1 MAALSLFTVLC
12 LNLPFCLTDR
22 AEETGVNTVIQDQPK
37 HDLRFNKNIYDF
49 IMYFTDIFLVLKSI
63 EIAMFSRLLHLE
75 FKGRESIYSRD

>member
-22 AEETGVNTVIQDQPK
+22 AEETGVNTVIQVQPK

-49 IMYFTDIFLVLKSI
+49 IIYFIDIFLVLTLV
-63 EIAMFSRLLHLE
+63 EIVMFSRLLYLE
-75 FKGRESIYSRD
+75 FKGRESMYN